1 MTLRNGRLYS
11 GTGVFAVCLL
21 LGGSTLAL
29 GRVQVGVGVAVPGL
43 SIGINIPAYPQLV
56 PIPGYPVYYAPGA
69 GANLFFYDGLY
80 WVFVGDNWYYSS
92 WYDGP
97 WSLAE
102 PELVPDFILRVPIL
116 YYRSPPSFFLR
127 WNRAAPPRWGEH
139 WGRAWEEHRGGWDR
153 WDHASVP
160 PRAPLPG
167 YQRQYPH
174 GRYPG
179 ADGQRSLENRY
190 YHYKPREPGD
200 RSRLGQ
206 APNFGRRIAPQPNR
220 PPQDRRPGA
229 PPEAHRGP
237 PRALQRPAA
246 STAPSPP
253 TRVERRS
260 TDANRPGP
268 RPGARPARAPNSSGP
283 AARQE
288 HRKEPQSRTDTE
300 HGHRPPQQQP
310 PLNDRP

>member
-11 GTGVFAVCLL
+11 GTGVVAVCILL
-21 LGGSTLAL
+21 AGSTLAI
-29 GRVQVGVGVAVPGL
+29 GQVQVGVGVAVPGL

-56 PIPGYPVYYAPGA
+56 AIPGYPVYYAPGA

-116 YYRSPPSFFLR
+116 YYRSPPPFFLR

-139 WGRAWEEHRGGWDR
+139 WGRAWEEHRRGWDR

-179 ADGQRSLENRY
+179 ADGQRNLENRY
-190 YHYKPREPGD
+190 YHYKPRDPRD
-200 RSRLGQ
+200 PSRLGQ

-237 PRALQRPAA
+237 PRVLQRPAA

-268 RPGARPARAPNSSGP
+268 RPGARPVPAPRSSGP
-283 AARQE
+283 AGRQE

-300 HGHRPPQQQP
+300 HGRRPPQQQP